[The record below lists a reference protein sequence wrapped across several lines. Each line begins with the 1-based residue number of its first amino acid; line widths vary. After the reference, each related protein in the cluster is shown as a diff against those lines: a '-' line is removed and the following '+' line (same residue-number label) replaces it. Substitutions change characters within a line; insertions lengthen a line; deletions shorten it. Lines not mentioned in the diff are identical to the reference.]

1 MENNRTPHPPKRM
14 NILGRMRYSSDV
26 NAKDFIED
34 DEVQERIKERE
45 RVLAEEIESSQNGKI
60 KRKRKENPKKR
71 QAHKEPV
78 FFDRKSAARFQA
90 VLLKCVN
97 RTY

>member
-1 MENNRTPHPPKRM
+1 METGRINRKHIPE
-14 NILGRMRYSSDV
+14 N
-26 NAKDFIED
+26 E
-34 DEVQERIKERE
+34 
-45 RVLAEEIESSQNGKI
+45 NGKI